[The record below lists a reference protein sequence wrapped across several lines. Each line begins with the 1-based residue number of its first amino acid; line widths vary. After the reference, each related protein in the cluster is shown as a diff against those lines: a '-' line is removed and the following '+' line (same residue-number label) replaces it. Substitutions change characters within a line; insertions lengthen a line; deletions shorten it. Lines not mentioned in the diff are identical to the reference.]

1 MCRAFVVVLTLVAAS
16 ACSPA
21 TMGINR
27 MADALSATTS
37 AFGRDDDPEFVRVG
51 APSTL
56 KMVEMMLDDQP
67 AHPGLLLTACR
78 GYTQYAYAFL
88 HVESELAA
96 PTNASAAADLKQR
109 AGRMYER
116 ARAYCLRALQLG
128 LRRPGAADGLREA
141 LANEPKSTLA
151 AATRADVAGL
161 YWTAAAWGGSI
172 SVADSPLLRLGELAA
187 VRALLARAVEL
198 DEAWEA
204 GTIHETLIAIEAVP
218 AWLGGS
224 AERARKHFTRAVELS
239 EGQSAFAYVTLA
251 TSVALPAK
259 NRAEF
264 ERLLKQALAIDV
276 NKRPAIRLANLIA
289 QKRARFLLSRAA
301 SLF

>member
-1 MCRAFVVVLTLVAAS
+1 MRRALAVVLTLAAAS

-37 AFGRDDDPEFVRVG
+37 AFGRDDDPEFVRIG

-67 AHPGLLLTACR
+67 THFGLLLTACS

-88 HVESELAA
+88 QVESEIAGDAA
-96 PTNASAAADLKQR
+96 AAADLKGR
-109 AGRMYER
+109 AARMYDR
-116 ARAYCLRALQLG
+116 ARDYCLRG
-128 LRRPGAADGLREA
+128 LEKTFPNARQTLFKDAKATVAGAAKRDVAMLYW
-141 LANEPKSTLA
+141 A
-151 AATRADVAGL
+151 AAALGGVVA
-161 YWTAAAWGGSI
+161 TAKQP
-172 SVADSPLLRLGELAA
+172 VLRLGEVAA
-187 VRALLARAVEL
+187 IRALLARAQEL
-198 DEAWEA
+198 DESWEGGA
-204 GTIHETLIAIEAVP
+204 IHEALIAVDGTLP
-218 AWLGGS
+218 AMLGGS
-224 AERARKHFTRAVELS
+224 VERARKHFTRAVELS

-251 TSVALPAK
+251 TSVAQPSR
-259 NRAEF
+259 NREEF

-289 QKRARFLLSRAA
+289 QKRARFLLSRANA
-301 SLF
+301 LF